1 MESRTLALRAMAL
14 SVAAALAFAVWQDR
28 HTGEHAAAPAPA
40 RPSPIIVTPLPD
52 PSVTLSMRSVNSSE
66 ASTFTIFKDGHV
78 DAATETALK
87 HFLRC
92 RRTGREHP
100 LSPGVLVLLVS
111 VAQQWPGRMIEIV
124 SAFRAPPFGALH
136 SKHFTGH
143 AIDLRVE
150 GTRTS
155 ELRDFVWQ
163 NHHEVGVGYYLH
175 ENFVHMDWRPG
186 EVDMAWSS
194 GTESDTPNYAP
205 RWAWTARHPAVQRGC
220 GLRCS

>member
-1 MESRTLALRAMAL
+1 MLALCATVF
-14 SVAAALAFAVWQDR
+14 SVAATAAFAVWRDG
-28 HTGEHAAAPAPA
+28 HPGEHAAAPVPA
-40 RPSPIIVTPLPD
+40 TRSHIVVTPLPD
-52 PSVTLSMRSVNSSE
+52 PAVTLPLQSVNGSE
-66 ASTFTIFKDGHV
+66 VGTFTIFKDGHV
-78 DAATETALK
+78 DAVTEAALK

-100 LSPGVLVLLVS
+100 LSPGVLALLVS

-143 AIDLRVE
+143 AIDLRVD
-150 GTRTS
+150 GIKTS

-163 NHHEVGVGYYLH
+163 NHHDVGVGYYLH

-194 GTESDTPNYAP
+194 GTESDTPNYSP
-205 RWAWTARHPAVQRGC
+205 RWAWTARHPAVHRGC